1 MIKSKNAM
9 ALTLLIGMQ
18 FAFGSS
24 NASAQEAPARAPEA
38 PKKALPPSPAAVPA
52 PPATPVAPLPAIP
65 PAAPAVPRAPAAL
78 RAPIDI
84 ETPVVNE
91 KEQVPAASEDA
102 AIEETFEQ
110 YDSPVVINS
119 PTGYLIQAG
128 KVHSRVGVDTSGGLS
143 GTVAFGLGDVADFS
157 LSTTDLLKYRTL
169 EDDDSQRLAP
179 YFTAAFRVGVA
190 EDRLF
195 DNQPGL
201 VLGFRKS
208 FEQEHHG
215 HDTQI
220 AQLYLVAS
228 KRIGNSV
235 KLHAGATLWDAS
247 VKQQENVVFLHD
259 EGLKN
264 MLRPFGS
271 IEIAALPRSDIL
283 VEFDW
288 TPEFVY
294 ATKKTELNAMLA
306 WGVRYQAVDW
316 LDVQSGVR
324 VPKIQS
330 GSLLD
335 AQIFVQFDIK
345 SNPFEKF
352 IEIKEARDKEL
363 EANSG
368 SLY

>member
-1 MIKSKNAM
+1 MIKSKNVM

-18 FAFGSS
+18 FAFGLS

-38 PKKALPPSPAAVPA
+38 PKKASPPSPSPA

-65 PAAPAVPRAPAAL
+65 PAAPAVPRVPATP
-78 RAPIDI
+78 RAPLDI

-102 AIEETFEQ
+102 AIEETFER

-119 PTGYLIQAG
+119 PTGYLIKAG
-128 KVHSRVGVDTSGGLS
+128 KVHSRAGVDTSGGLS

-169 EDDDSQRLAP
+169 EDDDSERLAP

-208 FEQEHHG
+208 FEQEHNG
-215 HDTQI
+215 HDTQV

-228 KRIGNSV
+228 KRIGKSV

-247 VKQQENVVFLHD
+247 IKQQDNVVFLHD
-259 EGLKN
+259 KG
-264 MLRPFGS
+264 
-271 IEIAALPRSDIL
+271 
-283 VEFDW
+283 
-288 TPEFVY
+288 
-294 ATKKTELNAMLA
+294 
-306 WGVRYQAVDW
+306 
-316 LDVQSGVR
+316 
-324 VPKIQS
+324 
-330 GSLLD
+330 
-335 AQIFVQFDIK
+335 
-345 SNPFEKF
+345 
-352 IEIKEARDKEL
+352 
-363 EANSG
+363 
-368 SLY
+368 